1 MKLIDKDQITAEI
14 ERRKNLCEK
23 ISLDLRNQENK
34 DYYQGKAEAYKETLD
49 TLNALETKEVDFE
62 EEVKRFTM
70 SKELYETKSVIRTVA
85 KHFFEFG
92 LSVSNPITAT
102 DRGTAE
108 EIIINLKRVEKDY
121 HISLAKEIEWLRNK
135 VKKGE

>member
-1 MKLIDKDQITAEI
+1 MKLIDKDQIVAEI

-34 DYYQGKAEAYKETLD
+34 DYYQGKAEAYKEMLD
-49 TLNALETKEVDFE
+49 TLNALEAKEVNLD

-85 KHFFEFG
+85 KHFFG
-92 LSVSNPITAT
+92 L
-102 DRGTAE
+102 G
-108 EIIINLKRVEKDY
+108 LK
-121 HISLAKEIEWLRNK
+121 AQ
-135 VKKGE
+135 KGE